1 MPSNIKRLERLYYFF
16 VVCVAL
22 HAHTHTV
29 NFDRLWIGTDLEYGK
44 KIDTA
49 AIKLETDIKLLLSSF
64 EEKKNLTYSR
74 QFADYNRQL

>member
-1 MPSNIKRLERLYYFF
+1 M
-16 VVCVAL
+16 
-22 HAHTHTV
+22 